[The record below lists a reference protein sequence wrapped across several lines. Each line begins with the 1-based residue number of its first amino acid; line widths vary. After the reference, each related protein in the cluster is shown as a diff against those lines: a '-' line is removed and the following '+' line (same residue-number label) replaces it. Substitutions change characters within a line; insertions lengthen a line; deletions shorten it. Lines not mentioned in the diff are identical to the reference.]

1 MAEEGDSKAVA
12 RIVRLLAAG
21 SAEVEAAAV
30 SGSILLKS
38 GSRTIIV
45 EAAVLG
51 RLASD
56 GAIVR
61 RGDKVQLSA
70 AGMARAKRQGAQD
83 DPFQSQHRELEE
95 IAGAPEAPAA
105 TMAINAAELPLGL
118 LMRHRTK
125 DGRAFL
131 TRREFGAGERLRAD
145 YTRGRIMPRMGANWE
160 ASVSSGRRGDGGLA
174 DLTDAALAARQRVDR
189 ALTAVGPELSGVL
202 VDVCC
207 FLKGLEL
214 VERERGWPV
223 RSAKIVLKTALGV
236 LSRHYS
242 PQPSDRTARHA
253 LHWGAEGFRPS
264 LAFDGAGATAS

>member
-1 MAEEGDSKAVA
+1 MEDASSAKAAA
-12 RIVRLLAAG
+12 RIVRLLG
-21 SAEVEAAAV
+21 EGPAEVEAAAV
-30 SGSILLKS
+30 SGTILLKS
-38 GSRTIIV
+38 GTRAIAV
-45 EAAVLG
+45 ETTVLG

-61 RGDKVQLSA
+61 DGHKVALSA
-70 AGMARAKRQGAQD
+70 AGMATAKRHGAAD
-83 DPFQSQHRELEE
+83 DPFQNQHRELEE
-95 IAGAPEAPAA
+95 IAGAADAHAA
-105 TMAINAAELPLGL
+105 TMAINAAESPLAL
-118 LMRHRTK
+118 LLRHRTK

-131 TRREFGAGERLRAD
+131 SRGEFGAGERLRAD
-145 YTRGRIMPRMGANWE
+145 YSRGRIMPRMGANWE

-189 ALTAVGPELSGVL
+189 ALGAVGPELSGVL

-236 LSRHYS
+236 LSRHYD
-242 PQPSDRTARHA
+242 PQPSGHA
-253 LHWGAEGFRPS
+253 PAHRLHWGAEGYRPS
-264 LAFDGAGATAS
+264 IAPDGAIAGAS